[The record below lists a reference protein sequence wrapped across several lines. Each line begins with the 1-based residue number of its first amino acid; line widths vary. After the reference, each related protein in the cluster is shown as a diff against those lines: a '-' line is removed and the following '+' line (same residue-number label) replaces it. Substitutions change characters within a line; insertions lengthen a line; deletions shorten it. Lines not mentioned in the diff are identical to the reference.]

1 MYVHSMPLAMLSK
14 SIEYE
19 VMKGMYVDVV
29 KEKIGNTHEKVE
41 ELTIQKIRN
50 RIMLC
55 NLKLLPMYMVI
66 KSLIM

>member
-14 SIEYE
+14 SIVCE
-19 VMKGMYVDVV
+19 VMKGMYVDVI
-29 KEKIGNTHEKVE
+29 KEKIGNTHEKVD

-55 NLKLLPMYMVI
+55 NLKLLAMYTVI

>member
-14 SIEYE
+14 SIVCE
-19 VMKGMYVDVV
+19 VMKGMYVDVI
-29 KEKIGNTHEKVE
+29 KEKIGNTHEKVD

-50 RIMLC
+50 RILLC
-55 NLKLLPMYMVI
+55 NLKLLAMYTVI

>member
-1 MYVHSMPLAMLSK
+1 
-14 SIEYE
+14 
-19 VMKGMYVDVV
+19 MKGMYVNVI
-29 KEKIGNTHEKVE
+29 KEKIEDTHEKVD

-55 NLKLLPMYMVI
+55 NLKLLAMYTVI